1 MMPKGAVLTLVL
13 ALAGCADLQIPGL
26 PGLQLAPPEQQQ
38 VVELIGYAQKVAAMS
53 ADQQRRAYAA
63 DNQAF
68 AKDRSAYSRVRLALL
83 LATPGAS
90 VRDDARAA
98 DLLEPLA
105 AQGEHASPMRLLAS
119 LMYEQI
125 AQRQRE
131 QKRHEQVRQQI
142 EAERQRI
149 DAERQRIDAERQR
162 IDAERQQSEAERQ
175 REHKLV
181 EQLRQQLEAERQ
193 REHKLV
199 EQLRQ
204 QIEELKSVER
214 SITERVQQGQ
224 PRRQ

>member
-1 MMPKGAVLTLVL
+1 MSTKGVVL
-13 ALAGCADLQIPGL
+13 ALALMLAGCADMQLLGL
-26 PGLQLAPPEQQQ
+26 PGLQGDHPEQQQ

-53 ADQQRRAYAA
+53 ADQQHRAYAK

-68 AKDRSAYSRVRLALL
+68 AKDKSAYSRVRLALL

-105 AQGEHASPMRLLAS
+105 AQGEHAGPIRLLAS
-119 LMYEQI
+119 IMHAQI
-125 AQRQRE
+125 AERQRE
-131 QKRHEQVRQQI
+131 QKRHEQIRQQI

-149 DAERQRIDAERQR
+149 EAD
-162 IDAERQQSEAERQ
+162 RQQIETERQ
-175 REHKLV
+175 REHK
-181 EQLRQQLEAERQ
+181 Q
-193 REHKLV
+193 V

-204 QIEELKSVER
+204 QIEALKSVER
-214 SITERVQQGQ
+214 SITERVQPAQ